1 MIENPKY
8 KLCVVVVNYNVEY
21 FLDQC
26 LESVYKAANNVAVE
40 IIVVDNNS
48 VDGSLQMV
56 KTKYPECTIIAN
68 NENVGFSKANNQAI
82 ARSSSEYILLLNPDT
97 VVQEDSLD
105 KIIDF
110 MEANP
115 TAGGL
120 GVRMIDGKGIFLPES
135 KRGLPTPGVA
145 FYKIF
150 GLSSLF
156 PRSKMFGH
164 YHMGHLSE
172 SETNQVDILSGAFML
187 LRKKTLDDIGLLDE
201 NFFMYGEDIDLSY
214 RITKGGYKNY
224 YFADT
229 SIIHYKG
236 ESTKKSS
243 VNYVFVFYKAMII
256 FAKKH
261 FTGKSAWFFSS
272 LINLAIY
279 FRATIAICLRFLKR
293 IFLPSIDFLYVVGGL
308 YALTNY
314 WKMSDIEF
322 PEDLIQYSI
331 PIYAA
336 TWLATSF
343 FNGGYDYPV
352 KLYKLF
358 KGVFIGTLLI
368 ILAYA
373 ILPKSLQFSRLFIF
387 VGATWVF
394 LYYVLSRLFLH
405 FASKKRFN
413 LRVES
418 KRSFAVIGTSQE
430 FQRLKELLIQ
440 ITGKTKDI
448 VHVPADELN
457 RVKAKEFNELI
468 FCSSD
473 CNYKDII
480 DWMIELNQYDIDFK
494 IAPNNVN
501 HLIGSNSIDKAG
513 ELYILNINTLVSKE
527 NKRKK
532 RLFDFICSLGLI
544 VISPF
549 IVFFYKRKTNLIKS
563 LFQILIGKKSFI
575 GFSDAVSKKDV
586 RLPKIKPGIL
596 SPADSLGSYDESIH
610 EKLNLLY
617 SRDYSMRKDFSI
629 LLKSW
634 KKLDK

>member
-1 MIENPKY
+1 MEDPKN
-8 KLCVVVVNYNVEY
+8 KLCIIVVNYNVEY

-26 LESVYKAANNVAVE
+26 LDSVYKAANNLAVE

-48 VDGSLQMV
+48 VDGSVQMIR
-56 KTKYPECTIIAN
+56 TKYPECTVIAN
-68 NENVGFSKANNQAI
+68 EENVGFSRANNLAI
-82 ARSSSEYILLLNPDT
+82 KASSSEYILLLNPDT

-110 MEANP
+110 MDAHLE
-115 TAGGL
+115 AGGL
-120 GVRMIDGKGIFLPES
+120 GVRMIDGKGILLPES
-135 KRGLPTPGVA
+135 KRGLPTPRVA

-150 GLSSLF
+150 GLSSIF
-156 PRSKMFGH
+156 PRSKRFGH
-164 YHMGHLSE
+164 YHLGHLSE
-172 SETNQVDILSGAFML
+172 FETNQIDILSGAFML
-187 LRKKTLDDIGLLDE
+187 LRKKTLNEIGLLDE

-214 RITKGGYKNY
+214 RITKGGYKNFF
-224 YFADT
+224 FADT

-243 VNYVFVFYKAMII
+243 VNYVFVFYRAMII

-261 FTGKSAWFFSS
+261 FTGKNAWLFSF
-272 LINLAIY
+272 LINVAIY
-279 FRATIAICLRFLKR
+279 FRAFMAISLRFVKR

-314 WKMSDIEF
+314 WKMSNIEF

-343 FNGGYDYPV
+343 FNGGYDYPI

-387 VGATWVF
+387 VGAAWVF
-394 LYYVLSRLFLH
+394 LYYVLSRIFLH
-405 FASKKRFN
+405 FASKNRFN
-413 LRVES
+413 LKAES
-418 KRSFAVIGTSQE
+418 KRRFAIVGGE
-430 FQRLKELLIQ
+430 KEHQRLKELLIQ
-440 ITGKTKDI
+440 ITGKTKEI
-448 VHVPADELN
+448 ILIPVSELN
-457 RVKAKEFNELI
+457 EKTAQNYDELI

-473 CNYKDII
+473 CTNKKII
-480 DWMIELNQYDIDFK
+480 EWMTKFNQFNIDFK
-494 IAPNNVN
+494 IAPKDVN

-513 ELYILNINTLVSKE
+513 ELYILNINTLISKE

-532 RLFDFICSLGLI
+532 RLFDFVCSLVLI

-549 IVFFYKRKTNLIKS
+549 ILFLYTRKLNFIGS
-563 LFQILIGKKSFI
+563 LFQILLGKKSFI
-575 GFSDAVSKKDV
+575 GFSDAVSKRDV

-596 SPADSLGSYDESIH
+596 SPADSLGGNDQSIH

-634 KKLDK
+634 KMLDK